1 MASANNSKSNDYTCF
16 NHFQAIE
23 EDKKKKEKEM
33 ERRWRK
39 RIDDDFS
46 APGSRDTIWTHLNR
60 DGLTLI
66 TTYQPG
72 SLKEWACFK
81 IRKEE
86 RLALEM
92 KKERAWDSLP
102 GGWLEDKIIQKAM
115 EDEGFTN
122 PWHSLDLH
130 YFETADQFTNRLIGE
145 ARKLVKEGQTS
156 EEDLL
161 AEAVKKMTTF

>member
-33 ERRWRK
+33 ERRWCQ
-39 RIDDDFS
+39 RINNDFS
-46 APGSRDTIWTHLNR
+46 PPGSRDSEWKHR
-60 DGLTLI
+60 KPDGLTNV
-66 TTYQPG
+66 TTLQPG

-86 RLALEM
+86 RLALEI

-102 GGWLEDKIIQKAM
+102 GGWLDDATIQKAM
-115 EDEGFTN
+115 EKEGFTD
-122 PWHSLDLH
+122 PWNQLDLH
-130 YFETADQFTNRLIGE
+130 YCETPDEFTNWLIEE
-145 ARKLVKEGQTS
+145 ARKLMNEGQTS
-156 EEDLL
+156 EEDAM